1 MWLLD
6 EVRQRLLY
14 GGRVFR
20 RSPGFSAIVIIAI
33 GVGAN
38 STIFGGID
46 SVLFKPLPHDDP
58 DKLASIQAS
67 CESLASLTLP
77 HTQITRAQLVPAG
90 AFAATPAGVLAP
102 GAPSFR
108 PYNTLPEFCRV
119 TATLAPSSDS
129 DIKIE
134 AWMPTSRWNGKFLG
148 IGNGGWAGT
157 ISVQALAM
165 ALGRGY
171 AVAATDTGHTSRDGS
186 FAFNHPEK
194 LIDFSYRAVHDMTVQ
209 AKALV
214 SAYYGKAP
222 SASYWDGCSTG
233 GRQGLKEA
241 QRYPADYDG
250 IIAGTP
256 TNYMTHML
264 AQSLWVAHATL
275 KDSTGYIPQEKY
287 AAIHKAVLDAC
298 DSLDGVKDGVI
309 DDPTRCHFDP
319 KTIQCGADDAPTCLT
334 AAQVEA
340 ARKIYASVKNP
351 RTGVEIFPGL
361 EPGSELGWA
370 GLAGGPNP
378 MSIATDYFKYIVFMD
393 LAWDFRT
400 FDFDKDVALADSMD
414 NGADNATDPNL
425 KAFFSRGG
433 KLLMYHGWIDPL
445 VAPRNSVNYYTSVA
459 NALGGAANVNDSM
472 RLFMVPGMG
481 HCVGGDGPSNF
492 DKLTVLEQWVEQ
504 KKAPDQIVAS
514 HIANGAVD
522 RTRPL
527 CPYPLVAIYSGTGS
541 TNDAANFVC
550 KAK

>member
-1 MWLLD
+1 MDDAMKL
-6 EVRQRLLY
+6 R
-14 GGRVFR
+14 
-20 RSPGFSAIVIIAI
+20 IVIMPA
-33 GVGAN
+33 
-38 STIFGGID
+38 
-46 SVLFKPLPHDDP
+46 VL
-58 DKLASIQAS
+58 LAALTYNQSATAAAS
-67 CESLASLTLP
+67 CESLASLMLP
-77 HTQITRAQLVPAG
+77 HTRITRAQLVPAG

-108 PYNTLPEFCRV
+108 PYNMLPAFC
-119 TATLAPSSDS
+119 
-129 DIKIE
+129 
-134 AWMPTSRWNGKFLG
+134 
-148 IGNGGWAGT
+148 
-157 ISVQALAM
+157 
-165 ALGRGY
+165 RGY

-194 LIDFSYRAVHDMTVQ
+194 LIDFSYRAVHEMTVQ

-214 SAYYGKAP
+214 NAYYGKAP

-250 IIAGTP
+250 IVAGTP

-275 KDSTGYIPQEKY
+275 KDSASYIPEEKY
-287 AAIHKAVLDAC
+287 ALIHKAVLDAC

-309 DDPTRCHFDP
+309 DDPTRCHFDT
-319 KTIQCGADDAPTCLT
+319 KTIQCGADDAPACLT

-340 ARKIYASVKNP
+340 TRKIYGSVKNP

-378 MSIATDYFKYIVFMD
+378 MSIATDYFKYVVFKN
-393 LAWDFRT
+393 LAWDFRM
-400 FDFDKDVALADSMD
+400 FDFDKDVALADTMD

-425 KAFFSRGG
+425 KAFFTRGG
-433 KLLMYHGWIDPL
+433 KLLMYHGWNDPL
-445 VAPRNSVNYYTSVA
+445 VAPRNSINYYTSVN

-492 DKLTVLEQWVEQ
+492 DKLTVIEQWVKH
-504 KKAPDQIVAS
+504 KKAPDQIG
-514 HIANGAVD
+514 I
-522 RTRPL
+522 
-527 CPYPLVAIYSGTGS
+527 SGERRIQILTVRRS
-541 TNDAANFVC
+541 
-550 KAK
+550 

>member
-1 MWLLD
+1 MDDAMKL
-6 EVRQRLLY
+6 R
-14 GGRVFR
+14 
-20 RSPGFSAIVIIAI
+20 IVIMPA
-33 GVGAN
+33 
-38 STIFGGID
+38 
-46 SVLFKPLPHDDP
+46 VL
-58 DKLASIQAS
+58 LAALTYNQSATAAAS
-67 CESLASLTLP
+67 CESLASLMLP
-77 HTQITRAQLVPAG
+77 HTRITRAQLVPAG

-108 PYNTLPEFCRV
+108 PYNMLPAFCRV

-134 AWMPTSRWNGKFLG
+134 VWMPAAHWNGKYLG
-148 IGNGGWAGT
+148 IGNSGWAGT
-157 ISVQALAM
+157 ISIQALAG

-194 LIDFSYRAVHDMTVQ
+194 LIDFSYRAVHEMTVQ

-214 SAYYGKAP
+214 NAYYGKAP

-275 KDSTGYIPQEKY
+275 KDSASYIPEEKY
-287 AAIHKAVLDAC
+287 ALIHKAVLDAC

-309 DDPTRCHFDP
+309 DDPTRCHFDT
-319 KTIQCGADDAPTCLT
+319 KTIQCGADDAPACLT

-340 ARKIYASVKNP
+340 TRKIYGSVKNP

-378 MSIATDYFKYIVFMD
+378 MSIATDYFKYVVFKN
-393 LAWDFRT
+393 LAWDFRM
-400 FDFDKDVALADSMD
+400 FDFDKDVALADTMD

-425 KAFFSRGG
+425 KAFFTRGG
-433 KLLMYHGWIDPL
+433 KLLIYHGWNDPL
-445 VAPRNSVNYYTSVA
+445 VAPRNSINYYTSVA

-492 DKLTVLEQWVEQ
+492 DKLTVIEQWVEH

-514 HIANGAVD
+514 HITNGAVD

-527 CPYPLVAIYSGTGS
+527 CPYPLVAVYSGTGS
-541 TNDAANFVC
+541 TNDAANFAC
-550 KAK
+550 KAR